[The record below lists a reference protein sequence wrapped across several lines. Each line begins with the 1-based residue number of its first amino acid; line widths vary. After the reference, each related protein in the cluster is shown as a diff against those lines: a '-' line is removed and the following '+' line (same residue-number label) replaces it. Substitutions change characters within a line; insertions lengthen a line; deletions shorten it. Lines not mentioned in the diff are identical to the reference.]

1 MKEYIIFAGVNGA
14 GKSTFYNIN
23 RESGNMER
31 INTDEIVRQFGNW
44 SNPNDVLKA
53 GKIAV
58 ERISEYFRNGVPF
71 NQETTLCGKS
81 IIRNIKKAKE
91 LGYRIELYFVG
102 LDSAEIAKERIAHR
116 VTIGGHGI
124 PDKDVE
130 RRYVESLENFKKVLS
145 MVNVATVYDNTKKFR
160 QVAVYINGNLYKI
173 NEEPPEWFKR
183 VMNSEK

>member
-14 GKSTFYNIN
+14 GKSTFYNIY
-23 RESGNMER
+23 RKAGNLER

-44 SNPNDVLKA
+44 SNPKDVLKA

-58 ERISEYFRNGVPF
+58 ERISNYFEKGISF

-81 IIRNIKKAKE
+81 IIRNIKKVKE
-91 LGYRIELYFVG
+91 LDYRIELYFVG
-102 LDSAEIAKERIAHR
+102 LESAEIAKERISHR
-116 VTIGGHGI
+116 VANGGHGI

-145 MVNVATVYDNTKKFR
+145 LVDVATVYDNTIKFK
-160 QVAVYINGNLYKI
+160 QIAVYTNGDLITVKDN
-173 NEEPPEWFKR
+173 PPEWFKS

>member
-14 GKSTFYNIN
+14 GKSTFYNIY
-23 RESGNMER
+23 RKAGNMER
-31 INTDEIVRQFGNW
+31 INTDEIVRQFGKW

-58 ERISEYFRNGVPF
+58 ERISDYFEKGISF
-71 NQETTLCGKS
+71 NQETTLCGNS

-91 LGYRIELYFVG
+91 LGYHIELYFVG

-116 VTIGGHGI
+116 VATGGHGI

-130 RRYVESLENFKKVLS
+130 RRYVESMENFKKVLS
-145 MVNVATVYDNTKKFR
+145 LVDYAAVYDNTINFR
-160 QVAVYINGNLYKI
+160 QVAVYNNGNLFEVDD
-173 NEEPPEWFKR
+173 NPPEWFK
-183 VMNSEK
+183 KLF

>member
-14 GKSTFYNIN
+14 GKSTFYHIYNKAG
-23 RESGNMER
+23 SMER

-44 SNPNDVLKA
+44 NNPKDVLKA

-58 ERISEYFRNGVPF
+58 EKISEFFRNGISF

-91 LGYRIELYFVG
+91 LGYRIELFFVG

-116 VTIGGHGI
+116 VSTGGHGI

-130 RRYVESLENFKKVLS
+130 RRYVERLENFKKVLG
-145 MVNVATVYDNTKKFR
+145 MVDMVTVYDNTVKFR
-160 QVAVYINGNLYKI
+160 QVAIYTNGNLI
-173 NEEPPEWFKR
+173 TVNDNPPEWFKR
-183 VMNSEK
+183 VMES